1 MIGKLTSIF
10 QWWLKQD
17 VLKLLIDKL
26 DAKNEVEVHIN
37 VTYILAEIINR
48 STKPGMKV
56 QEDQLNPLA
65 ESLLS
70 KEIVNYYITKLLE
83 NVRKKYLILSTIL
96 GKIHCIT

>member
-83 NVRKKYLILSTIL
+83 NVRKYLILSTIL